1 MKDVLFVTYFWPP
14 SGKATIH
21 WPLGVVRRLGEH
33 GWRASVLTV
42 ENEGFERKDESLL
55 ARVPENVE
63 TVRARA
69 WEPFDLYRKALGKPK
84 GEPLVASETVSKEN
98 AGFMKRLTM
107 EIRMQL
113 FVPDAR
119 AGWYPRAV
127 KAGAKFMERKKFD
140 AIVTIGPPHT
150 AHLVGRKLAKRAGIP
165 FFPVFVDPW
174 TDIVYYRDFWRNP
187 LTRAVDRRFEKKTV
201 EDAAGVVF
209 VTDTTRRDFAERY
222 PNEREKYRT
231 LYWGFDGEAFPEFDE
246 KPTREKKRL
255 LHAGNIFDYQNPAAF
270 WRRLARERDEGRL
283 GEIRFVGTV
292 SPGVRRAV
300 GEAGLSPIAKYL
312 GFLPYR
318 EAAREMIEAD
328 WLLAC
333 VTEPRHVPG
342 KLFEYLRAE
351 GKIVAFGD
359 ENEEAAAIIRDA
371 NAGVLAPYAS
381 DGEEFFRR
389 LDEFKT
395 DREFVAKFDRRE
407 IARGVARLLEKKS

>member
-1 MKDVLFVTYFWPP
+1 MKSVLFVTYFWPP

-21 WPLGVVRRLGEH
+21 WPLGVIRRLEES

-42 ENEGFERKDESLL
+42 ENEGFERKDESML
-55 ARVPENVE
+55 ARVPEEVE
-63 TVRARA
+63 VVRARA
-69 WEPFDLYRKALGKPK
+69 WEPFDLYRKALGKKK
-84 GEPLVASETVSKEN
+84 GEPLVASETVSKED
-98 AGFMKRLTM
+98 AGLVKRLTM

-119 AGWYPRAV
+119 AGWYPCAV
-127 KAGAKFMERKKFD
+127 KAGEEFMARKKFD

-150 AHLVGRKLAKRAGIP
+150 AHLVGRSLAKRSGVP
-165 FFPVFVDPW
+165 YFPVFVDPW

-187 LTRAVDRRFEKKTV
+187 LTRAVDRRFERKTV

-231 LYWGFDGEAFPEFDE
+231 LYWGYDGEAFPEFDE
-246 KPTREKKRL
+246 KPKREKKRL
-255 LHAGNIFDYQNPAAF
+255 LHAGNIFDYQNPKAF

-300 GEAGLSPIAKYL
+300 GEAGLTPIAKYL

-359 ENEEAAAIIRDA
+359 ENEEAASIIRDA

-381 DGEEFFRR
+381 DGDEFFRR
-389 LDEFKT
+389 IDEFKT

-407 IARGVARLLEKKS
+407 IARGLARLLEEKS